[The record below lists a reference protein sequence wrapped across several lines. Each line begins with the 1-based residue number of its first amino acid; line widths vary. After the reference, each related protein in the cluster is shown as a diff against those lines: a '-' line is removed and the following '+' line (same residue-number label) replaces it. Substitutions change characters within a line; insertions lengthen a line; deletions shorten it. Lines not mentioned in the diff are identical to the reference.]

1 MAHGVAPVEECC
13 DNPDAGREFCELPS
27 KARSQ
32 ITGSAYSCPRCNAP
46 GKRIDTATVK
56 ALLDKSLRLV
66 TGSEYLFCRTETCP
80 VVYFSSDGQST
91 FRATDI
97 RVPVFQKEPRN
108 PNVPVCYCFRHT
120 VGEILGSSQSDQ
132 AAILKDIETGID
144 VGQCACDLRNPQ
156 GSCCLGN
163 VRALLKSLRTES
175 IPAA

>member
-1 MAHGVAPVEECC
+1 MEECC
-13 DNPDAGREFCELPS
+13 DNPNVGREFCELPS
-27 KARSQ
+27 KTRAQ
-32 ITGSAYSCPRCNAP
+32 ITGSTSPCPQCNVP

-91 FRATDI
+91 FTTTDI
-97 RVPVFQKEPRN
+97 RVPVFQKEPKN
-108 PNVPVCYCFRHT
+108 PSAPVCYCFRHT
-120 VGEILGSSQSDQ
+120 VGEILGPSRADQ
-132 AAILKDIETGID
+132 VTILKDIEAGID
-144 VGQCACDLRNPQ
+144 ASQCACDLRNPQ

-175 IPAA
+175 IPVA